1 MTPVD
6 LMTHTAEEQTTN
18 AMFKHVLVA
27 EDDPMFRRILESWLK
42 KWGYRVSIADDGTKA
57 WNLVRQENGPEM
69 LLLDWVMP
77 GIDGLELCRRIREC
91 RTCSYQYIL
100 LLTGKGEKRDVITG
114 LEAGADDYLIKPFD
128 QDELRARLQVGQRIL
143 DLQREL
149 IATREELRLQATHD
163 ALTGIWNRR
172 AVLNLLDQEIERSKR
187 SQKIIG
193 VLMLDIDHFKKIND
207 TYGHQIGDEVL
218 REVAKRIRNN
228 LRAYDLVGRYGG
240 EEFLVVTTDCRKYKV
255 EETADRIRQA
265 ICSTPILTASLAVS
279 VSSSIGV
286 SVIEAGGSS
295 QAALIAADQ
304 ALYMAKNGG
313 RNRVWML

>member
-42 KWGYRVSIADDGTKA
+42 KWGYRVSITDDGTKA

-187 SQKIIG
+187 SLKIIG
-193 VLMLDIDHFKKIND
+193 VLMLDIDHFKKVND

-218 REVAKRIRNN
+218 REVANRVRAN

-240 EEFLVVTTDCRKYKV
+240 EEFLVVTTDCPKDEIK
-255 EETADRIRQA
+255 EAADRIRQA
-265 ICSTPILTASLAVS
+265 ICSTPILTASLAIS

-295 QAALIAADQ
+295 QESLIAADQ

>member
-6 LMTHTAEEQTTN
+6 LMAHTAEEQTTN
-18 AMFKHVLVA
+18 ALFKHVLIA

-42 KWGYRVSIADDGTKA
+42 KWGYRVSITDDGTKA
-57 WNLVRQENGPEM
+57 WNLVRQKNGPEM

-172 AVLNLLDQEIERSKR
+172 AVLNLLDQEIERSTR
-187 SQKIIG
+187 SLKIIG
-193 VLMLDIDHFKKIND
+193 VLMLDIDHFKKVND
-207 TYGHQIGDEVL
+207 THGHQIGDEVL
-218 REVAKRIRNN
+218 REVANRIRQN

-240 EEFLVVTTDCRKYKV
+240 EEFLVVTTDCQKH
-255 EETADRIRQA
+255 EIAETADRIRRA
-265 ICSTPILTASLAVS
+265 ICSIPILASSLTIS

-295 QAALIAADQ
+295 QESLIAADQ